1 VNERRKKKRAYEK
14 KEKEDVKRKIKKQV
28 IFYGKRE

>member
-1 VNERRKKKRAYEK
+1 VNERREKERAYEK
-14 KEKEDVKRKIKKQV
+14 KEKEDVKRKTKKQV